1 MPTPSLPYAL
11 RSLHIEKFRHLSGL
25 KLDFTGVGEEASDVI
40 VLAGDNGVGKTSV
53 LEACWYLLSD
63 VETQEEIIVHGEIQ
77 TPEGMK
83 QVSRQSGQV
92 QKPSELP
99 VHYLPAGWRWLPLH
113 DHFCWR
119 MLDEAFVRWGGRV
132 FDQFGE
138 NLRVTMERLNDAWK
152 SVFPFCKLF
161 VEFKPDSG
169 LAMNAFRF
177 VCEHRPPVSFFELSL
192 GEQVFFLYLLTLLA
206 MESKSGGVLILDEPE
221 THLDATRRRGIVK
234 ALRSFAPKVQFLFA
248 THSSEVLDAV
258 YSYQRHFL
266 LAENDPRRRS
276 GPKDIPEEAFA

>member
-1 MPTPSLPYAL
+1 MPTPSLPYAI
-11 RSLHIEKFRHLSGL
+11 RSLHIEKFRNLCGL
-25 KLDFTGVGEEASDVI
+25 KLDFTGVGDEASDVI
-40 VLAGDNGVGKTSV
+40 VLAGDNGVGKSSV

-63 VETQEEIIVHGEIQ
+63 DDTSVEIIVHGEIQ
-77 TPEGMK
+77 TPEGVK
-83 QVSRQSGQV
+83 QLSRRSGRSGNRSGF
-92 QKPSELP
+92 PIY
-99 VHYLPAGWRWLPLH
+99 YLPGGWQCLPLL
-113 DHFCWR
+113 DRFGWR
-119 MLDEAFVRWGGRV
+119 MLDKTLVRWGERLL
-132 FDQFGE
+132 DQRGE
-138 NLRVTMERLNDAWK
+138 DRHTVMERLNGVWK
-152 SVFPFCKLF
+152 SLFPFSKSH
-161 VEFKPDSG
+161 VEFERRGEPILNCFD
-169 LAMNAFRF
+169 F
-177 VCEHRPPVSFFELSL
+177 VREGTQRVAFFELSL
-192 GEQVFFLYLLTLLA
+192 GEQTIFTYLLTLLA